1 MKGLLFGLLEKQGW
15 KLKKKKKKNPEMAL
29 ELMKYSESRKFS

>member
-1 MKGLLFGLLEKQGW
+1 MKGLLFGVLEKQGW
-15 KLKKKKKKNPEMAL
+15 KLKKKKNPEMAL

>member
-1 MKGLLFGLLEKQGW
+1 MKSLLFGLLEKQGW
-15 KLKKKKKKNPEMAL
+15 KLEKKKKNPEMAL